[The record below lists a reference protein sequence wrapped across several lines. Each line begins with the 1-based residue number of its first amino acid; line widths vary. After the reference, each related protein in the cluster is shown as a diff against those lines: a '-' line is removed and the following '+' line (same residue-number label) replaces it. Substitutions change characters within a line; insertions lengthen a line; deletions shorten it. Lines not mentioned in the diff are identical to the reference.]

1 MSYFS
6 LIYLGIFS
14 LIISVL
20 SFFNIIYSYYFNLYL
35 NLDSYIYSLI
45 LSLLFGLIFLIKKK
59 DNYKISIYHKIL
71 TVVAGYFILPIII
84 SIPFYFSIY
93 NISFLDSYF
102 ESISGFT
109 STGFTVF
116 DNVKHLDQSLIIWR
130 SSSQWV
136 GGLYFLFSIIF
147 LIDIYDESFK
157 KTLTNFIS
165 FDSSE
170 VLKQAVKI
178 FLLYSGITLITFLI
192 LNIFSIRSFD
202 SLNLAF
208 TLISSGGF
216 LPVNDLSNILKENS
230 QIIIL
235 SILMLTSFFSIFFSY
250 NLIFFKNKNVNFF
263 YEDLHLIIYF
273 VVIVTIFFLFFSF
286 NNNFSNNLLSISS
299 SMSNIGFSLELKQS
313 NLSFIYLILVIIG
326 GSFFSTSSGLR
337 FIKIYSLFK
346 YSLNQILS
354 FSRPKNIFMNK
365 LIFTKI
371 NFDFNEINKYF
382 LTILVF
388 ILSLFLLTILLSLSE
403 INFENSFKLSILTL
417 MNTVNSESYSLADFD
432 FNEINKFFLTILVF
446 ILSLFILTIL
456 LSLGEINFENS
467 FKLSILTLMNTVNSS
482 SYGLSDFNF
491 NNLSFLTKYCLI
503 FFMIV
508 GRIEL
513 LTILLLLKKFLF
525 KN

>member
-1 MSYFS
+1 MFK
-6 LIYLGIFS
+6 LQLKYLSFFFGI
-14 LIISVL
+14 ITIL
-20 SFFNIIYSYYFNLYL
+20 SFFNIIYSYYLNLYL
-35 NLDSYIYSLI
+35 NLDTYIYSLI
-45 LSLLFGLIFLIKKK
+45 ISLI
-59 DNYKISIYHKIL
+59 ISILFYKLKPIEKKYSIFDKIL
-71 TVVAGYFILPIII
+71 TVFFGYVLIPLVL

-93 NISFLDSYF
+93 NLTFLNSYF
-102 ESISGFT
+102 EAISGFT
-109 STGFTVF
+109 STGFTIF
-116 DNVKHLDQSLIIWR
+116 ENIKNIDQSLIIWR
-130 SSSQWV
+130 SSTQWI

-147 LIDIYDESFK
+147 LIDIYDENFK

-170 VLKQAVKI
+170 VFRQALKI
-178 FLLYSGITLITFLI
+178 FFLYSGMTLIIFII
-192 LNIFSIRSFD
+192 LNFFSIRSFN

-216 LPVNDLSNILKENS
+216 LPVNGLSNIIKTNY
-230 QIIIL
+230 QIIVL
-235 SILMLTSFFSIFFSY
+235 SILMLTSFFSIFFIY
-250 NLIFFKNKNVNFF
+250 NLIFISKKNVNFF
-263 YEDLHLIIYF
+263 YEDLHLIVYY

-286 NNNFSNNLLSISS
+286 NNDFSLNLLSISS
-299 SMSNIGFSLELKQS
+299 SISNIGFSLDTNQK
-313 NLSFIYLILVIIG
+313 NLTFIYLILVIIG

-382 LTILVF
+382 LTLLIF
-388 ILSLFLLTILLSLSE
+388 ILSLIILTSLLSLNG
-403 INFENSFKLSILTL
+403 I
-417 MNTVNSESYSLADFD
+417 
-432 FNEINKFFLTILVF
+432 
-446 ILSLFILTIL
+446 
-456 LSLGEINFENS
+456 GFENS

-482 SYGLSDFNF
+482 IYGLDDFDY
-491 NNLSFLTKYCLI
+491 NNLNFLTKNYLI
-503 FFMIV
+503 LFMII

-525 KN
+525 KS

>member
-1 MSYFS
+1 MFV
-6 LIYLGIFS
+6 LQIRYLSFFLG
-14 LIISVL
+14 LISVL
-20 SFFNIIYSYYFNLYL
+20 SFFNLIYSYYLNLYL
-35 NLDSYIYSLI
+35 NLNTYY
-45 LSLLFGLIFLIKKK
+45 LSLLSSLTLAIIF
-59 DNYKISIYHKIL
+59 YKIKIPDKRLNIYNKIL
-71 TVVAGYFILPIII
+71 TVFLGYILLPLVL
-84 SIPFYFSIY
+84 SIPLYFSIY
-93 NISFLDSYF
+93 NLTFLNSFF

-109 STGFTVF
+109 STGFTIF
-116 DNVKHLDQSLIIWR
+116 DNIKNIDQSLILWR
-130 SSSQWV
+130 SSIQWI

-165 FDSSE
+165 FNSSE
-170 VLKQAVKI
+170 ILKQAIKI
-178 FLLYSGITLITFLI
+178 FLLYSGLTLLIFVI

-216 LPVNDLSNILKENS
+216 LPVNDLSSIIKVNS

-235 SILMLTSFFSIFFSY
+235 SILMLSSFFSIFFSY
-250 NLIFFKNKNVNFF
+250 NLVFLRDKNINFF

-273 VVIVTIFFLFFSF
+273 LIIITIFFLFFSF
-286 NNNFSNNLLSISS
+286 NNDFSVNLLSISS
-299 SMSNIGFSLELKQS
+299 SISNIGFSLNVNQP
-313 NLSFIYLILVIIG
+313 NLSFVFLILVIIG

-371 NFDFNEINKYF
+371 NFNFNEINKYF
-382 LTILVF
+382 LTLIIF
-388 ILSLFLLTILLSLSE
+388 IISLIVLTSLLSLSGLE
-403 INFENSFKLSILTL
+403 FES
-417 MNTVNSESYSLADFD
+417 
-432 FNEINKFFLTILVF
+432 
-446 ILSLFILTIL
+446 
-456 LSLGEINFENS
+456 S

-482 SYGLSDFNF
+482 IYGLEEFNF
-491 NNLSFLTKYCLI
+491 NNLHFLTKYLLI
-503 FFMIV
+503 LFMII

-513 LTILLLLKKFLF
+513 LTILLLIKKFLF